1 MSHANDTLERC
12 HPGTTFGDIFDTH
25 GRVLDAAGFREQ
37 RLNACGYSL
46 GALYPPTW
54 MDWPMLY
61 HGNQM
66 VIQTNMVLFIHMILL
81 DSQKG
86 LAMSLGETVLITDK
100 GGERVSKMDLDLI
113 VN

>member
-1 MSHANDTLERC
+1 
-12 HPGTTFGDIFDTH
+12 
-25 GRVLDAAGFREQ
+25 
-37 RLNACGYSL
+37 
-46 GALYPPTW
+46 
-54 MDWPMLY
+54 MLY

>member
-1 MSHANDTLERC
+1 
-12 HPGTTFGDIFDTH
+12 
-25 GRVLDAAGFREQ
+25 
-37 RLNACGYSL
+37 
-46 GALYPPTW
+46 
-54 MDWPMLY
+54 MLY

-100 GGERVSKMDLDLI
+100 GCERMSKMDLDLI